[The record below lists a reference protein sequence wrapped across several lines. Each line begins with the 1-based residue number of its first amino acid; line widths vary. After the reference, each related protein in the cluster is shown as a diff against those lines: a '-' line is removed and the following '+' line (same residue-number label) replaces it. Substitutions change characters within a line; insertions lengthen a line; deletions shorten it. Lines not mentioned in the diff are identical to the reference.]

1 MTSPAVKKTNVSR
14 YSSISPS
21 TARCIEPSGPRSAR
35 PGPSMEQSVELSTA
49 MSSKPMADVVTHRYS
64 VLSQSLESEG
74 MSTWMMPLYAKPE
87 RSAACVPIAMQFC
100 V

>member
-1 MTSPAVKKTNVSR
+1 
-14 YSSISPS
+14 
-21 TARCIEPSGPRSAR
+21 
-35 PGPSMEQSVELSTA
+35 LSTA
-49 MSSKPMADVVTHRYS
+49 ISSKPIAAVVTVRYS

-87 RSAACVPIAMQFC
+87 SSAACVPIAMQFC